1 MTQTHDYSHRPAMEA
16 YIAQR
21 VAQAV
26 QAHRETLNPHKR
38 LTPEQ
43 LAKADQVA
51 RVEAIRA
58 QADYFKLGLNTPE
71 PLDDNGLDI
80 DHEDYGR

>member
-1 MTQTHDYSHRPAMEA
+1 MTQQPDYSHRPAMDA
-16 YIAQR
+16 YIEER
-21 VAQAV
+21 VNQHMHDYY
-26 QAHRETLNPHKR
+26 QSFDPHKR

-43 LAKADQVA
+43 LAKADQVSRA
-51 RVEAIRA
+51 EAIRA
-58 QADYFKLGLNTPE
+58 QADFFKLGLNNPE

>member
-1 MTQTHDYSHRPAMEA
+1 MTSGDYSHRFAMDA
-16 YIAQR
+16 YIDQR

-26 QAHRETLNPHKR
+26 GAYWQAVNSDKPSTYQ
-38 LTPEQ
+38 Q

-51 RVEAIRA
+51 RAEAIRA
-58 QADYFKLGLNTPE
+58 QADFFKLGLNVTE

>member
-1 MTQTHDYSHRPAMEA
+1 MTQQPNYSHRPAMDA
-16 YIAQR
+16 YVNERVIIALQ
-21 VAQAV
+21 AYWQAV
-26 QAHRETLNPHKR
+26 NSAKPSTY
-38 LTPEQ
+38 EQ

-51 RVEAIRA
+51 RAEAIRA
-58 QADYFKLGLNTPE
+58 QADFFKLGLNNQE